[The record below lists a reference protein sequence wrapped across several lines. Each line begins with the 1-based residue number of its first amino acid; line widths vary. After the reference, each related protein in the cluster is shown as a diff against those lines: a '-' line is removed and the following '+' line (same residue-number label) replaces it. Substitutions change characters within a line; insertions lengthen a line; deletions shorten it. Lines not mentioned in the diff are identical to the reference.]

1 MAAFLFLK
9 HPSCINLVGEKMV
22 TCKHCNNACIKY
34 GKQPNQQQRYKCKNC
49 GKTQQ
54 GNYRRL
60 AYSYVEINNRIAGM
74 VKEGCGIRSISR
86 LPGVSTNTIIKRIKK
101 VALTFAKPMIV
112 KKQDAVEVDELRTY
126 VGNKRN
132 EYWVAYALNRQ
143 TGKVID
149 FITGKRTKGTLKV
162 LTDTLLLAQVK
173 RIYTDNLSTY
183 RRLIPKSIH
192 ERGSRLTNH
201 IERNNL
207 NLRTHLKRLSRRTIC
222 YSRSA
227 AMLNACL
234 RIYFWYKEA

>member
-1 MAAFLFLK
+1 M
-9 HPSCINLVGEKMV
+9 M

-34 GKQPNQQQRYKCKNC
+34 GKQPNQQQRYRCKSC

-54 GNYRRL
+54 GAYIRL
-60 AYSYVEINNRIAGM
+60 AYSSIGINNRIAGL
-74 VKEGCGIRSISR
+74 VKEGCGIRSIAR
-86 LPGVSTNTIIKRIKK
+86 LLQLSANTIIKRIKQ
-101 VALTFAKPMIV
+101 VALGIGKPMIV
-112 KKQDAVEVDELRTY
+112 IKQEAIEVDELRTF
-126 VGNKRN
+126 VGRKRN

-149 FITGKRTKGTLKV
+149 FITGKRTKRTLKI

-173 RIYTDNLSTY
+173 KIYTDNLSTY
-183 RRLIPKSIH
+183 RKLIPKTIH
-192 ERGSRLTNH
+192 KRGSRQTNH

-227 AMLNACL
+227 VMLNACL
-234 RIYFWYKEA
+234 KIYFWHKEK